1 MCKAIKRFIKLFDFF
16 SVPFSFRYKNEN
28 NYSTFIG
35 GLFFILFCIL
45 ALIFGINAF
54 LPFCRRENFSLYFNT
69 INLEEP
75 EGINFFG
82 SEEFM
87 AINLVCDNDTS
98 KLKDFF
104 EIKVKYIDNNNKNN
118 SKNISNTICNE
129 TYFYKNNTEKFN
141 DSYMVCPNISSINK
155 VINGTHKKGN
165 FSYYEI
171 LIVSKK
177 KDDETLNDIDQFL
190 LEDDCKVE
198 LYFTDIKMDFNE
210 YTDPIKSFI
219 NEIFLQL
226 NPELYV
232 KMNTF
237 FVNQSFE
244 DENSLFH
251 EFGKSKT
258 SNRIAYSRN
267 EQYSLKKVIKNGEKK
282 RDKPEQYA
290 KIYIRADTK
299 KIQIKRKYPNLME
312 FYADTFSFWVAIF
325 YLLYLLFYVFNNFY
339 AQISLEKN
347 LFLFKGIENKYF
359 KDSQKSEQ
367 IERLININNRLLN
380 NNNNPQEEVRHF
392 PRHRSRRALHLL
404 EQNSTEEQLN
414 ERENANN
421 RDIIQNIQRN
431 EEENIKK
438 VKYSFNIFELMCM
451 CKCCICR
458 SKQLKR
464 KKNLLTE
471 ASEFLDQKLDII
483 FYIRNMIFLDKI
495 NEMFL
500 GDDKKGT
507 KKLLITPIICGK
519 EEKEERKSNFYEHYC
534 DDDLNNYEDE
544 ITQLN
549 NNPNM
554 GEIEKKIITLS
565 NEQMKKMK
573 DLN

>member
-1 MCKAIKRFIKLFDFF
+1 MI
-16 SVPFSFRYKNEN
+16 
-28 NYSTFIG
+28 
-35 GLFFILFCIL
+35 
-45 ALIFGINAF
+45 
-54 LPFCRRENFSLYFNT
+54 
-69 INLEEP
+69 
-75 EGINFFG
+75 
-82 SEEFM
+82 
-87 AINLVCDNDTS
+87 
-98 KLKDFF
+98 FF
-104 EIKVKYIDNNNKNN
+104 EIKVKYIDNFNDRNNE
-118 SKNISNTICNE
+118 NISNTICNE
-129 TYFYKNNTEKFN
+129 TDLYKNNTEKFN
-141 DSYMVCPNISSINK
+141 DSYMVCPNISSIK
-155 VINGTHKKGN
+155 KTISGTHKKGN
-165 FSYYEI
+165 LTYYEI
-171 LIVSKK
+171 SIVSKGN
-177 KDDETLNDIDQFL
+177 DDGTINKTDEILLNN
-190 LEDDCKVE
+190 DCKVE
-198 LYFTDIKMDFNE
+198 LYFTDIKMDFNN
-210 YTDPIKSFI
+210 YTDPIDNFT

-226 NPELYV
+226 NPESYI

-258 SNRIAYSRN
+258 INRIAYSRN
-267 EQYSLKKVIKNGEKK
+267 EQYSLNKVIKNGEKK
-282 RDKPEQYA
+282 RAKAEQYA
-290 KIYIRADTK
+290 KIFIRADTK

-367 IERLININNRLLN
+367 IERLINISNNLLN
-380 NNNNPQEEVRHF
+380 RNNKPQEEVRRF

-414 ERENANN
+414 EREDANN

-438 VKYSFNIFELMCM
+438 VKYSFNIFELMCI

-458 SKQLKR
+458 SKKLKR

-534 DDDLNNYEDE
+534 DDVVVG
-544 ITQLN
+544 
-549 NNPNM
+549 
-554 GEIEKKIITLS
+554 GEVVKPGIVGQSLGFPKDKALIIAQKALG
-565 NEQMKKMK
+565 
-573 DLN
+573 